1 MLMLTLVWLFRRVE
15 TDSPT
20 YSWMNGKFFIAK
32 IDSSN
37 LPVVSFTIY
46 EETS

>member
-1 MLMLTLVWLFRRVE
+1 MLMLTAWLFRRVE
-15 TDSPT
+15 TDSLT

-37 LPVVSFTIY
+37 LPVVSFTMY